1 MITNTLQNITKKYN
15 KHDLLS
21 ILKKKKPYKLK
32 LANLSDYN
40 NTVLDTNLNFFI
52 KKKRLLFPTLSLPL
66 SLTFSTVNQ

>member
-32 LANLSDYN
+32 LANLSDYTN
-40 NTVLDTNLNFFI
+40 IVLDTNLIFLS
-52 KKKRLLFPTLSLPL
+52 KKKTIIPNPL
-66 SLTFSTVNQ
+66 SSSVIINL